1 MRIKSSIS
9 ILMNLHF
16 QLLNKFHQRNF
27 FYPPIIEEREEGVF
41 VFNSNDAYI
50 DLGEQFSTRKSPMRA
65 NFATSPS
72 WERCTRPSKGELTIP
87 ELFIAFHLLI
97 EKLYKR

>member
-9 ILMNLHF
+9 VLMNLHF

-50 DLGEQFSTRKSPMRA
+50 DL
-65 NFATSPS
+65 S
-72 WERCTRPSKGELTIP
+72 WGTI
-87 ELFIAFHLLI
+87 FNA
-97 EKLYKR
+97 EKPDAS